1 MSPQSSAPSRGTRG
15 KRLLRA
21 GAAFAVLVGLGVY
34 LLVQYVTGGPGAP
47 RCSVRAADGG
57 QPYEI
62 SPEQAAN
69 AATISAVGSA
79 RGLPQRAVTIA
90 LATAMQ
96 ESGLRNIGFGDRD
109 SVGLFQQRP
118 SQDWGTVEQI
128 MDPVYSAGEFY
139 THLVKVPGYS
149 RLPLT
154 VAAQK
159 VQRSG
164 FPQAYAKHEPDAA
177 LLTGALTGRDGAA
190 MTCSVNR
197 PADQKR
203 PGGTDAVRKK
213 LVREFGPDVLP
224 HTDGATPGGKDG
236 GKDGG
241 RVLTVPVR
249 PVSHG
254 DADDAADSGV
264 AGVSSGQG
272 QAGGASAA
280 GAASGTERRGWELAT
295 WAMAHS
301 GALGIEQISYA
312 GKMWSAADS
321 GKGWQ
326 KATGAAARASGA
338 DVRIVTAK

>member
-1 MSPQSSAPSRGTRG
+1 MSSQPTAPARR
-15 KRLLRA
+15 KRLVRI

-34 LLVQYVTGGPGAP
+34 LFVQYVTGGPGAP
-47 RCSVRAADGG
+47 RCSVRTADGG
-57 QPYEI
+57 KPYEI

-69 AATISAVGSA
+69 AATISAVGSS
-79 RGLPQRAVTIA
+79 RGLPERAVTIA

-118 SQDWGTVEQI
+118 SQDWGTVQQI

-164 FPQAYAKHEPDAA
+164 YPQAYAKHEPNAA

-197 PADQKR
+197 PADEKH
-203 PGGTDAVRKK
+203 PGGTKQVREK

-224 HTDGATPGGKDG
+224 HPAGAAPDG
-236 GKDGG
+236 GKGQDGG
-241 RVLTVPVR
+241 RVLTVPAR
-249 PVSHG
+249 PSAPGGEAG
-254 DADDAADSGV
+254 DEGAA
-264 AGVSSGQG
+264 AGAG
-272 QAGGASAA
+272 QAGGTAA
-280 GAASGTERRGWELAT
+280 RGTGAAAERRGWELAT

-326 KATGAAARASGA
+326 RATGAAAQASAA
-338 DVRIVTAK
+338 DVRIVTAP

>member
-1 MSPQSSAPSRGTRG
+1 MSPQPTAPARS
-15 KRLLRA
+15 KRLLRT
-21 GAAFAVLVGLGVY
+21 GAAFAVLVGLAVY
-34 LLVQYVTGGPGAP
+34 LVVQYVTGGPGAP
-47 RCSVRAADGG
+47 RCSVRTADGG
-57 QPYEI
+57 APYEI

-69 AATISAVGSA
+69 AATISAVGSS
-79 RGLPQRAVTIA
+79 RGLPERAVTIA

-118 SQDWGTVEQI
+118 SQDWGTVQQI

-139 THLVKVPGYS
+139 THLAKVPGYS

-164 FPQAYAKHEPDAA
+164 YPQAYAKHEPDAA

-197 PADQKR
+197 PADRKH
-203 PGGTDAVRKK
+203 PGGTDGVRKQ
-213 LVREFGPDVLP
+213 LVREFGADVLP
-224 HTDGATPGGKDG
+224 HTDGTAPDKDG

-241 RVLTVPVR
+241 RVLTVPAR
-249 PVSHG
+249 PVSSG
-254 DADDAADSGV
+254 DAGDEAA
-264 AGVSSGQG
+264 AGGRAPGAG
-272 QAGGASAA
+272 QAGGTSAD
-280 GAASGTERRGWELAT
+280 GDGSGSQRRGWELAT
-295 WAMAHS
+295 WAMAQS

-326 KATGAAARASGA
+326 KATGAAARAPGA

>member
-34 LLVQYVTGGPGAP
+34 LVVQYVTGGPGAP

-164 FPQAYAKHEPDAA
+164 FPQAYAKHEPNAA

-197 PADQKR
+197 PADRKR
-203 PGGTDAVRKK
+203 PSGTDEVRKK

-224 HTDGATPGGKDG
+224 HTDGTAPGGADG

-241 RVLTVPVR
+241 RVLTVPAR
-249 PVSHG
+249 PASHG
-254 DADDAADSGV
+254 DAADSGV
-264 AGVSSGQG
+264 SGAAAGAG
-272 QAGGASAA
+272 QAGGAPAA
-280 GAASGTERRGWELAT
+280 GPGTERRGWELAT

-326 KATGAAARASGA
+326 KATGAAARASGT

>member
-1 MSPQSSAPSRGTRG
+1 MSPQPTAPARGTRS
-15 KRLLRA
+15 KRLLRV
-21 GAAFAVLVGLGVY
+21 GAAFAVLVGLAVY
-34 LLVQYVTGGPGAP
+34 LVVQYVTGGPGAP
-47 RCSVRAADGG
+47 RCSVRSADGG
-57 QPYEI
+57 APYEI

-79 RGLPQRAVTIA
+79 RGLPERAVTIA

-96 ESGLRNIGFGDRD
+96 ESGLRNIDFGDRD

-139 THLVKVPGYS
+139 THLAKVPGYS

-164 FPQAYAKHEPDAA
+164 YPQAYAKHEPNAA

-197 PADQKR
+197 PADRKQ
-203 PGGTDAVRKK
+203 PGGTDGVRRK

-224 HTDGATPGGKDG
+224 HPDGAAPGGKDG
-236 GKDGG
+236 D
-241 RVLTVPVR
+241 RVLTVPAR

-254 DADDAADSGV
+254 DGADSGTE
-264 AGVSSGQG
+264 AAEAG
-272 QAGGASAA
+272 QAGGAAAGGSAA
-280 GAASGTERRGWELAT
+280 RTQRRGWELAT

-326 KATGAAARASGA
+326 RATGAAARASGT

>member
-34 LLVQYVTGGPGAP
+34 LVVQYVTGGPGAP

-197 PADQKR
+197 PADRKR
-203 PGGTDAVRKK
+203 PGGTDEVRKK

-224 HTDGATPGGKDG
+224 HTDGTAPGGADG

-241 RVLTVPVR
+241 RVLTVPAR
-249 PVSHG
+249 PASHG
-254 DADDAADSGV
+254 DAADSGV
-264 AGVSSGQG
+264 SGAAAGAG
-272 QAGGASAA
+272 QAGGAPAA
-280 GAASGTERRGWELAT
+280 GPGTERRGWELAT

-326 KATGAAARASGA
+326 KATGAAARAPGT

>member
-34 LLVQYVTGGPGAP
+34 LVVQYVTGGPGAP

-197 PADQKR
+197 PADRKR
-203 PGGTDAVRKK
+203 PGGTDEVRKK

-224 HTDGATPGGKDG
+224 HTDGTAPGGADG

-241 RVLTVPVR
+241 RVLTVPAR
-249 PVSHG
+249 PASHG
-254 DADDAADSGV
+254 DAADSGV
-264 AGVSSGQG
+264 SG
-272 QAGGASAA
+272 AAA
-280 GAASGTERRGWELAT
+280 GAGQADGAPAAGPGTERRGWELAT

-326 KATGAAARASGA
+326 KATGAAARASGT

>member
-34 LLVQYVTGGPGAP
+34 LVVQYVTGGPGAP

-197 PADQKR
+197 PADRKR
-203 PGGTDAVRKK
+203 PGGTDEVRKK

-224 HTDGATPGGKDG
+224 HTDGTAPGGADG

-241 RVLTVPVR
+241 RVLTVPAR
-249 PVSHG
+249 PASHG
-254 DADDAADSGV
+254 DAADSGV
-264 AGVSSGQG
+264 SGAAAGAG
-272 QAGGASAA
+272 QAGGAPAA
-280 GAASGTERRGWELAT
+280 GPGTERRGWELAT

-326 KATGAAARASGA
+326 KATGAAARASGT